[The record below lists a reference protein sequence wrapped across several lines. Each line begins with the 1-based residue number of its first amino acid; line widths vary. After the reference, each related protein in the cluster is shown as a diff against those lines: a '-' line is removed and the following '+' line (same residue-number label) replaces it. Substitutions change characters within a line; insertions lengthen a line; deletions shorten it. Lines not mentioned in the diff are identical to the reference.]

1 MSHLWL
7 CAVSFPAQYAQGFGE
22 IVCHYCPSPS
32 INEATSPT
40 PMPLIKSLL
49 PRPLPRSFELPK
61 SCRECLR
68 ISQSA
73 FLPAKAFFHQ
83 AVLTPASPQR
93 SSCCTCSS
101 LTSQVNG
108 WPWPTPGFPRCA
120 SSQRSHGT
128 LNLIPRAAAMYIT
141 RNKFMHISSSTDTT
155 RYCLLNHKIHRC
167 PTNGSI
173 KMRTKRHASDKS
185 LH

>member
-22 IVCHYCPSPS
+22 IVCHYCPSPL

-40 PMPLIKSLL
+40 PTPLIKSLRFQDHL
-49 PRPLPRSFELPK
+49 SFRSLAVNVLQSPK
-61 SCRECLR
+61 L
-68 ISQSA
+68 A
-73 FLPAKAFFHQ
+73 FLPAKI
-83 AVLTPASPQR
+83 
-93 SSCCTCSS
+93 SCCTCSS
-101 LTSQVNG
+101 LMSQVNG
-108 WPWPTPGFPRCA
+108 WPWPTPGLPRCA

-173 KMRTKRHASDKS
+173 KMRNQAAWQATS
-185 LH
+185 LCIRGSSSLSIGQQ